1 MMLVVAYDVDTTDKA
16 GAKRLRKVA
25 QLYGSR
31 VQNSVFEILV
41 EPAQLV
47 ALKAGLEKIICMD
60 TDSVRLYR
68 LGSNYKN
75 RIEVIGRTGL
85 IEAGD
90 PLLI

>member
-1 MMLVVAYDVDTTDKA
+1 M
-16 GAKRLRKVA
+16 
-25 QLYGSR
+25 SR
-31 VQNSVFEILV
+31 NISRFPGCHRSAIVH
-41 EPAQLV
+41 
-47 ALKAGLEKIICMD
+47 CMD